1 MASEQKVALD
11 DKNIPILSRL
21 RAPAG
26 SVSQKKRVGR
36 GVGSGIGKTSGRG
49 QKGQKAR
56 QPGNIHK
63 LHFEGGQMPL
73 NRRLP
78 KHGFNNP
85 FATRLAVVNVGDFD
99 VFAAGTTVDEKAL
112 REKGLVKG
120 PWDGV
125 KVLGNGE
132 LALKLTI
139 KAEGFSASAKAKI
152 EKAGGTIE
160 VVKHEPKPLVRHS
173 AAARRA
179 AAIGAGKKAKKA

>member
-1 MASEQKVALD
+1 MAEEQKVAD
-11 DKNIPILSRL
+11 VPILSRL

-73 NRRLP
+73 NRRMP

-85 FATRLAVVNVGDFD
+85 FPTELAVVNVGDLD
-99 VFAAGTTVDEKAL
+99 VFSAGATVDEKAL

-125 KVLGNGE
+125 KILGNGD
-132 LALKLTI
+132 LVLKLTI
-139 KAEGFSASAKAKI
+139 KAAGFSESAKAKI
-152 EKAGGTIE
+152 EKAGGTVE
-160 VVKHEPKPLVRHS
+160 VVKHTPKPIERHKHKKAK
-173 AAARRA
+173 AAAR
-179 AAIGAGKKAKKA
+179 KS